1 ERAEYPVARVVAG
14 LRADV
19 VLEPARDDQHVVG
32 TGRRSR
38 RGSRRPHEP
47 ALLAA
52 RVTGL
57 RARRRDALFG
67 PGLAVPRHRQMR
79 VPAAHSA
86 EREARALLVA
96 GRHAAHPVRRAE
108 RDRVLARAASAPI
121 RHGPSREARNLPRLR
136 SARASEKIAVRLRQR
151 DPMAADLDSL
161 DIISNDTYARNGYP
175 HEAWTL
181 LRREDPIHW
190 NDRNIVNPFWAV
202 TKHADIVWISKQP
215 ELFRNGPR
223 L

>member
-1 ERAEYPVARVVAG
+1 
-14 LRADV
+14 
-19 VLEPARDDQHVVG
+19 
-32 TGRRSR
+32 
-38 RGSRRPHEP
+38 
-47 ALLAA
+47 
-52 RVTGL
+52 
-57 RARRRDALFG
+57 
-67 PGLAVPRHRQMR
+67 
-79 VPAAHSA
+79 
-86 EREARALLVA
+86 
-96 GRHAAHPVRRAE
+96 AAHPVRRAE

-223 L
+223 LAALPEMAPPEGSGAVVLRHLLNMDPPDHGAFRKLATHRCTPPSLRRDRRDLEGTPR